1 MSVICNTCWCVSWLV
16 WAWSQPDSLT
26 MSTHNGCTGAYTY
39 TLSCSNSTCL
49 VETLAWINNLIFT
62 GIGCCPPT
70 RGWGWLPAQGQTA
83 KPTDVENQNSKVSTQ
98 TQSSRENVSQV
109 RFHITLS
116 TKNFDQA
123 LFHEIL
129 KNSCL
134 ESYKDASYFQ
144 ITLKGFGSEL
154 WSMQGHICFRK
165 DVKRRNAR
173 TRLREKFLAS
183 FKQLSLPSG

>member
-1 MSVICNTCWCVSWLV
+1 M
-16 WAWSQPDSLT
+16 
-26 MSTHNGCTGAYTY
+26 
-39 TLSCSNSTCL
+39 
-49 VETLAWINNLIFT
+49 
-62 GIGCCPPT
+62 
-70 RGWGWLPAQGQTA
+70 
-83 KPTDVENQNSKVSTQ
+83 
-98 TQSSRENVSQV
+98 

-183 FKQLSLPSG
+183 FKQLSLPSGEGKAFADMLDKNFTFVADDSVLSGETHSWKVEGENAPGFLPPTLAASVPPHAAGTSAAGGGALPALPVGPSIGGGQAAAASIA